1 MGGKGQASEAIGMKF
16 KKEITIVVEGEIY
29 DKEISIFDLIHSI
42 KWSYKH
48 WWEGNPNW
56 PYGKPS
62 SPIQAGRI
70 DKISMN
76 GKELKD
82 T

>member
-1 MGGKGQASEAIGMKF
+1 MKF

-29 DKEISIFDLIHSI
+29 DKEVSILDLIHSI

-48 WWEGNPNW
+48 WWQGNSNW
-56 PYGKPS
+56 PYGMPS
-62 SPIQAGRI
+62 KTMQAGRI
-70 DKISMN
+70 DRISVN